1 MPPAFLECGNKKKKQ
16 MSQTFN
22 HLQFY
27 TEAHFERVETK
38 ILGFGLYYYK
48 MDQFSFQH
56 TNYPIYPMLIYNLS

>member
-1 MPPAFLECGNKKKKQ
+1 

-22 HLQFY
+22 YLQFY
-27 TEAHFERVETK
+27 TEAHFERVEAK